1 MDVEV
6 DEVVLGDGTEFSE
19 GDRVAAGGRHG
30 VVWLVAAEGDREA
43 VLVKYRG
50 RGDPVWYPA
59 EAVALRGSNVELVQ
73 PLEVEHAEAD
83 QAAA

>member
-1 MDVEV
+1 M
-6 DEVVLGDGTEFSE
+6 DEVMNDGTEFSE
-19 GDRVAAGGRHG
+19 GDRVAVDGRHG
-30 VVWLVAAEGDREA
+30 VVWMVATEGDREA

-59 EAVALRGSNVELVQ
+59 EAVAPRGSNVELVQ
-73 PLEVEHAEAD
+73 LDEVEHAEAD